1 MPWKPTDQM
10 TRKELV
16 AQLEQLREVV
26 ERLALRTPK
35 GGRGLIATL
44 AGMKK
49 PLSDED
55 ALPDLDEVS
64 DGDFNRA
71 FRDARG
77 TVPDDIDLGVGDGAR
92 DADRD

>member
-16 AQLEQLREVV
+16 AQLERLREIV
-26 ERLALRTPK
+26 ERFAVRTPQ

-55 ALPDLDEVS
+55 ALPDVDEVS
-64 DGDFNRA
+64 GGGFNRA
-71 FRDARG
+71 FRDACG